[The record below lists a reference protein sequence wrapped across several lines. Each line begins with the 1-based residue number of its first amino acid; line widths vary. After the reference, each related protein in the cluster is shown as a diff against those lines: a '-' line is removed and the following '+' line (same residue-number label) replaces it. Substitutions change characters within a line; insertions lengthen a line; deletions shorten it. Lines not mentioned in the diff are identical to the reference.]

1 MKISKKVLNTE
12 FAGSSQSVN
21 YGLVPGTRI
30 NEMRYM
36 CDFGPTQFEE
46 VRRAIAYIVDRDE
59 INKQLT
65 GGYRD
70 NGVDLA
76 RLKTQEMRFLRKD
89 MQMIFQDPYSS
100 LNPRM
105 TVGQIIGEGL
115 LAHGIFKKNDEKM
128 QAYVMEVM
136 EKCGLAPYMIH

>member
-46 VRRAIAYIVDRDE
+46 VRRAIAQSLKHEGEEKRKPC
-59 INKQLT
+59 NRL
-65 GGYRD
+65 YR
-70 NGVDLA
+70 
-76 RLKTQEMRFLRKD
+76 R
-89 MQMIFQDPYSS
+89 P
-100 LNPRM
+100 
-105 TVGQIIGEGL
+105 
-115 LAHGIFKKNDEKM
+115 
-128 QAYVMEVM
+128 
-136 EKCGLAPYMIH
+136 